1 MCHLVKFRSSERE
14 KLALYVV
21 HIHRRQKRRQA
32 IHKKVF
38 ATRKRKNVKAYTIC
52 KRLLLHKIC
61 TFFFSI
67 YSSDVNKDIL
77 KYTIRNII
85 TK

>member
-38 ATRKRKNVKAYTIC
+38 ATRKRKNVKADIIHKRLFAPKTLVYFFFYTIFRC
-52 KRLLLHKIC
+52 HQRYMK
-61 TFFFSI
+61 
-67 YSSDVNKDIL
+67 VQE
-77 KYTIRNII
+77 
-85 TK
+85 